1 MMVIVI
7 VIEMDMEM
15 VMVMVM
21 VVAMVMVMF
30 GDRVGDGDGDGAMAA
45 MDTALVD
52 ASPGS
57 HRFPLVIQLRDA
69 IAVVVIGR
77 HRERHADGLGTRAR
91 ERSRSLGGAWNVESV
106 RAGLQLTT
114 GAQPGPKRGWANLET
129 ITQADV
135 ALSALGSAE
144 LRKLGWLTYHFSDFE
159 LKADIFI

>member
-69 IAVVVIGR
+69 IAVVVTGR
-77 HRERHADGLGTRAR
+77 HRERTPTVSTHALVNGAARWVNGAARWAARGTLSPW
-91 ERSRSLGGAWNVESV
+91 ERDSS
-106 RAGLQLTT
+106 
-114 GAQPGPKRGWANLET
+114 
-129 ITQADV
+129 
-135 ALSALGSAE
+135 
-144 LRKLGWLTYHFSDFE
+144 
-159 LKADIFI
+159 